1 MGGTENVTLF
11 FLPTTIISLSQ
22 FVSFESHENTV
33 VEIFFRFLSKCSCKQ
48 YICGTVPF
56 TALQVNPTMTTSEKP
71 ENVKKVLKCKLGS
84 TSCGVYRMN
93 YIMFVE
99 RIV

>member
-1 MGGTENVTLF
+1 MGGTENFTLF

-22 FVSFESHENTV
+22 LVSFESHV
-33 VEIFFRFLSKCSCKQ
+33 VEIFFSFLSKCSCKQ
-48 YICGTVPF
+48 YIFGTVPS
-56 TALQVNPTMTTSEKP
+56 TALQVNPTMTTSIKEKP
-71 ENVKKVLKCKLGS
+71 ANVKKVLNCKLGS
-84 TSCGVYRMN
+84 TSCGVCRMN